1 MMVRNAILDGLIAI
15 SLVTLPLQAMI
26 DPSIVNIA
34 SVCIVLASS
43 LTLLLYIKWGGAM
56 DEQPLSTFA
65 IFGFC
70 MTTQLGALWVQ
81 TFAWTSLIDSLYDP
95 LLTFGTLAFYQAV
108 AVVTHVAYRFFTAS
122 PSRGILRGLLDWAGV
137 YRVPSCGALWIMG
150 LVGMVSCVL
159 ASSEGVL
166 GRIFIAFNI
175 LTWAP
180 FLIPLFIKE
189 IGDSYCNTTLNKSL
203 LAVYSGA
210 VALLGL
216 GLNVR
221 VIMFIGLITIML
233 LYLVVGMRSRA
244 PVTKRALIQ
253 LIVVAAVALALSV
266 PVSSLATAMAIA
278 RGSRGKVPATEMI
291 RRTIAV
297 WRSPALRD
305 AYKNEQ
311 RGSIYAVYDEHYI
324 ANPILARLVE
334 TKFHDNAL
342 HFAGLLKTERTRE
355 QVTHVTEDFL
365 WAVLPTPLLDALGV
379 EVDKSVL
386 TYSMG
391 DYLAYLSR
399 GVRLGGHVTGSM
411 FAQGQ
416 VIMGPLFPF
425 AYALICFVLFGLAD
439 LLTVRTEGR
448 QASLC
453 ALAMMSLWFYFYRGI
468 TTEAVSNLAVFI
480 FRDWEQ
486 ALLIYIAVLGAARVL
501 LPRPV
506 ALPGTA
512 AAAAWQRT
520 V

>member
-1 MMVRNAILDGLIAI
+1 
-15 SLVTLPLQAMI
+15 
-26 DPSIVNIA
+26 
-34 SVCIVLASS
+34 
-43 LTLLLYIKWGGAM
+43 
-56 DEQPLSTFA
+56 
-65 IFGFC
+65 
-70 MTTQLGALWVQ
+70 VQ

-108 AVVTHVAYRFFTAS
+108 AVATHVVYRFFTAR
-122 PSRGILRGLLDWAGV
+122 PSHGILRGLLNWAGV
-137 YRVPSCGALWIMG
+137 YQVPSAAALWGMG
-150 LVGMVSCVL
+150 AVGILGFVMSTRTGVL
-159 ASSEGVL
+159 AHVGSA
-166 GRIFIAFNI
+166 INF

-180 FLIPLFIKE
+180 FLIPIYLREK
-189 IGDSYCNTTLNKSL
+189 GDSYCNARLNKTL
-203 LAVYSGA
+203 LLGYTGV
-210 VALLGL
+210 VVLLGL

-221 VIMFIGLITIML
+221 VIMFIGLITISF
-233 LYLVVGMRSRA
+233 LYLLIGLRSSA
-244 PVTKRALIQ
+244 PVTKRALMQ
-253 LIVVAAVALALSV
+253 LGVVSVVLLALSA

-297 WRSPALRD
+297 WRSPTIRD

-311 RGSIYAVYDEHYI
+311 KGSIYAVYDEHYI

-342 HFAGLLKTERTRE
+342 HFAGLLKTPQARER
-355 QVTHVTEDFL
+355 VTAVTGDFL
-365 WAVLPTPLLDALGV
+365 WATLPTPILDAMGV

-425 AYALICFVLFGLAD
+425 VYALICFAVYGLSD
-439 LLTVRTEGR
+439 LLTVRTRGR
-448 QASLC
+448 QASLS
-453 ALAMMSLWFYFYRGI
+453 AVAMMSLWFYFYRGI
-468 TTEAVSNLAVFI
+468 TSEAVSNLFVFI
-480 FRDWEQ
+480 VRDWEQ
-486 ALLIYIAVLGAARVL
+486 TLIIYIAVLGAARML
-501 LPRPV
+501 LPAHREPPQTAV
-506 ALPGTA
+506 AAG
-512 AAAAWQRT
+512 WQRA

>member
-1 MMVRNAILDGLIAI
+1 MTVKHAILNAFIAVT
-15 SLVTLPLQAMI
+15 LLTLPLQMLI

-34 SVCIVLASS
+34 SVCIVLFSS

-70 MTTQLGALWVQ
+70 VTTQLGALWVQ
-81 TFAWTSLIDSLYDP
+81 TLAWTSLIDSLYDP

-108 AVVTHVAYRFFTAS
+108 AVATHVAYRFFTAR
-122 PSRGILRGLLDWAGV
+122 PSHGMLRGLLGWAGV
-137 YRVPSCGALWIMG
+137 YRVPSCGTLWIMG
-150 LVGMVSCVL
+150 VIGMVGFVL
-159 ASSEGVL
+159 STREGVISRL
-166 GRIFIAFNI
+166 GAACQF

-180 FLIPLFIKE
+180 FLIPLFVDE
-189 IGDSYCNTTLNKSL
+189 VGETYCNAALNKVL
-203 LAVYSGA
+203 LVGYTGA

-216 GLNVR
+216 GMNVR
-221 VIMFIGLITIML
+221 VIIFLGLITVAF
-233 LYLVVGMRSRA
+233 LYLVIGMRSRA
-244 PVTKRALIQ
+244 PVTKRALIR
-253 LIVVAAVALALSV
+253 LGVLAVALLALNV
-266 PVSSLATAMAIA
+266 PVSDLATAMAIA

-291 RRTIAV
+291 RRTVAV
-297 WRSPALRD
+297 WRSPAVRD

-342 HFAGLLKTERTRE
+342 HFAGLLKTEQARD
-355 QVTHVTEDFL
+355 QVTAVTEDFL
-365 WAVLPTPLLDALGV
+365 WAILPTPLLDAMGV
-379 EVDKSVL
+379 EVDKTVL

-399 GVRLGGHVTGSM
+399 GVKLGGHVTGSM
-411 FAQGQ
+411 FAQGK

-425 AYALICFVLFGLAD
+425 LYALICFAVYGLSD
-439 LLTVRTEGR
+439 LLTVRASDR
-448 QASLC
+448 NASLS
-453 ALAMMSLWFYFYRGI
+453 AIAMMSLWIYFYRGI
-468 TTEAVSNLAVFI
+468 TSEAVSNLAVFI

-486 ALLIYIAVLGAARVL
+486 TLLIYVAVLSAARVV
-501 LPRPV
+501 LPRHRAIPN
-506 ALPGTA
+506 TA
-512 AAAAWQRT
+512 AAAGWQRA